1 MPRLTLFAMA
11 LATACRQP
19 PAPLSPDAGPAAP
32 EPAEASSPPSSAPV
46 ALEPRALVPAGEG
59 FKCVHERCARVCTYP
74 RTARTPVGSPPLPP
88 CVERRTAFCY
98 ATEASRPNPPHALC
112 FATRDGCE
120 RERARAAASP
130 FAASG
135 CEEL

>member
-1 MPRLTLFAMA
+1 MRLTLFAIA

-19 PAPLSPDAGPAAP
+19 PAPPITDAGAVVL
-32 EPAEASSPPSSAPV
+32 EPAVSAPLPSSAPV
-46 ALEPRALVPAGEG
+46 VLEPRALVPAGEG
-59 FKCVHERCARVCTYP
+59 FKCVYERCARVCTYP
-74 RTARTPVGSPPLPP
+74 RTARTPTGSPPLPP

-98 ATEASRPNPPHALC
+98 ATEASQPNPAYALC
-112 FATRDGCE
+112 FATRDACE
-120 RERARAAASP
+120 REREQAAASS